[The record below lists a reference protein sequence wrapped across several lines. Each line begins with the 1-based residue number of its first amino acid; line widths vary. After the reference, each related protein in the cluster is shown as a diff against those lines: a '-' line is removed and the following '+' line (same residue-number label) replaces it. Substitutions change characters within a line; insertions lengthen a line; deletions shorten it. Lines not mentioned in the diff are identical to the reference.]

1 MITKKESQLSLRK
14 ESHGSQANKDKA
26 VPKSD
31 SLRGV
36 TTVFSPTNDVE
47 QSLSVMLPDRFS
59 DSEAGGLKICGVL

>member
-47 QSLSVMLPDRFS
+47 QSLSVMLP
-59 DSEAGGLKICGVL
+59 EA